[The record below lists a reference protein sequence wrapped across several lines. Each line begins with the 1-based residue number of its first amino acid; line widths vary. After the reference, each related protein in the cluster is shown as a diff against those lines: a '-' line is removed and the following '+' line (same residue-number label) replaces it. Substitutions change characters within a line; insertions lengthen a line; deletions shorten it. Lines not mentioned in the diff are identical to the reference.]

1 MRYLRICRFKS
12 KIRLERS
19 SWGSTPLENQIHLLL
34 ISVRVYKDS
43 NKHSN
48 NLSKD
53 LVQSWGY
60 LPLKNPKIKKKYK
73 TPPIS
78 TFHNTQTIQR
88 LKKNPLYSF
97 NENGTN
103 YSVTLWGFTKARHRT
118 PKIFSFCNKYTQ
130 PTHFNDGFLYLFMEM
145 FYKILN
151 SQFGWNNYLWKFG
164 FCIKSKDVIFFIFYL
179 LVCLQT
185 DRIYNVTYLVK
196 EKSQSSRAQS

>member
-88 LKKNPLYSF
+88 LKKTLYILSMKMVLTTPLRYGALLRHDIEHRKSSVFVINTHNLHTLTMVFYIYS
-97 NENGTN
+97 
-103 YSVTLWGFTKARHRT
+103 
-118 PKIFSFCNKYTQ
+118 
-130 PTHFNDGFLYLFMEM
+130 
-145 FYKILN
+145 
-151 SQFGWNNYLWKFG
+151 WK
-164 FCIKSKDVIFFIFYL
+164 CFIRY
-179 LVCLQT
+179 
-185 DRIYNVTYLVK
+185 
-196 EKSQSSRAQS
+196 